1 MKSRAGD
8 RVEVCSEDEILATLD
23 EGGQLDGMPLM
34 PEMLPYCGQQFILDE
49 RAHRTCGTVFPIR
62 SRRIANSVRVVRRCN
77 GRAGYGAERMFCPRQ
92 VRMHWREIWFEKV
105 GDGSDPDEP
114 NVSNWTDH

>member
-23 EGGQLDGMPLM
+23 EVGQLDGMPL
-34 PEMLPYCGQQFILDE
+34 ILDE
-49 RAHRTCGTVFPIR
+49 RAHKTCGTVFPIR
-62 SRRIANSVRVVRRCN
+62 SRRIANSVHVVRRCN
-77 GRAGYGAERMFCPRQ
+77 GRAGYGAGRMFCPRQ